1 MEKKLKV
8 FLDSNVLFSIAYSGK
23 GKSRSYLL
31 FELQKLGFIDIYI
44 SKLVKKETIFNL
56 NRKKPKNIS
65 FFKKLIP
72 KINLL
77 ADVFIKFK
85 TGLLEMLPE
94 NDRVILTTA
103 LYYEM
108 DFFLTGNTR
117 NFKDL
122 YNRKIGKTLI
132 LKPADFLHR
141 VF

>member
-1 MEKKLKV
+1 M
-8 FLDSNVLFSIAYSGK
+8 
-23 GKSRSYLL
+23 
-31 FELQKLGFIDIYI
+31 
-44 SKLVKKETIFNL
+44 
-56 NRKKPKNIS
+56 
-65 FFKKLIP
+65 IP